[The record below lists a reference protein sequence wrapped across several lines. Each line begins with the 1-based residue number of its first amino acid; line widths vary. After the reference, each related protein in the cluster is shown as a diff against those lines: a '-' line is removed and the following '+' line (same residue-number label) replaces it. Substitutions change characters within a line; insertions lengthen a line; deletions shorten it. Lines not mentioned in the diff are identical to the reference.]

1 MRDDRGRTRRTPQR
15 ARHARDGRQPARASI
30 PCDPAGAAGTA
41 MDRAMNS
48 TVSGRNRSSRI
59 GGFHRKSPLERLDL
73 VAAFAELDDAAKSH
87 LADMGNLP
95 VPLADKLIENAI
107 ATMNVPIGIATNM
120 KVDGEDVL
128 VPMATEESSVVA
140 AVCNAARQNHD
151 SGFTTSLSGT
161 LMIAQVQAVDVP
173 DPHAARLRLLERRD
187 DIKAICDA
195 CDPVLVK
202 LGGGFRD
209 LEVRLLETRGGVML
223 ITHLIVDTRD
233 AMGANAVNTMA
244 EKVAPQIA
252 AWSGGRV
259 YLRILSNLADRR
271 LARAHAVWKL
281 TEIGGADVRDGMIS
295 AYHFAAADPYR
306 AATHNKG
313 IMNGISA
320 VVLATGNDT
329 RAVEAG
335 AHAYAARGGHYSSLT
350 HYEVTREGDL
360 SASIELPMAVGLI
373 GGATRLH
380 PTAQACLKILGV
392 RTAERLARIIA
403 AVGLAQNFS
412 ALKALATVGIQKVHM
427 DLHAQNIAMM
437 AGAVGEEIDKVARAL
452 VAKGTVRVDVAE
464 QVLQE
469 LRRA

>member
-1 MRDDRGRTRRTPQR
+1 MNF
-15 ARHARDGRQPARASI
+15 AKH
-30 PCDPAGAAGTA
+30 GA
-41 MDRAMNS
+41 
-48 TVSGRNRSSRI
+48 NRSSRI
-59 GGFHRKSPLERLDL
+59 AGFHRKSPQERLDL
-73 VAAFAELDDAAKSH
+73 VAAFAGLDAATVAH

-95 VPLADKLIENAI
+95 PQLADKMIENVV
-107 ATMNVPIGIATNM
+107 ATMNVPIGIATNV

-140 AVCNAARQNHD
+140 AVCNASRQTYD
-151 SGFTTSLSGT
+151 AGFTTSVSGT

-173 DPHAARLRLLERRD
+173 DPYAARLRILEKREE
-187 DIKAICDA
+187 IKAICDA
-195 CDPVLVK
+195 CDPLLVK

-209 LEVRLLETRGGVML
+209 VEVRILDTLGGPMV

-244 EKVAPQIA
+244 EKLAPHIA
-252 AWSGGRV
+252 AWSSGRV
-259 YLRILSNLADRR
+259 FLRILSNLADRR

-281 TEIGGADVRDGMIS
+281 DDIGGESVRDGIIS
-295 AYHFAAADPYR
+295 AYQFAEADPYR

-335 AHAYAARGGHYSSLT
+335 AHAYAARGGRYSSLT
-350 HYEVTREGDL
+350 RYEINKDGDL
-360 SASIELPMAVGLI
+360 SGSIELPLAVGLI
-373 GGATRLH
+373 GGATKIH

-392 RTAERLARIIA
+392 TTAERLARIIA

-412 ALKALATVGIQKVHM
+412 ALKALATVGIQSGHM
-427 DLHAQNIAMM
+427 ALHAQNIAIM
-437 AGAVGEEIDKVARAL
+437 AGAAGDEVEA
-452 VAKGTVRVDVAE
+452 VAKVLVERGTVRIDVAQE
-464 QVLQE
+464 VLAII
-469 LRRA
+469 RR